1 MSKAVSHEPYELP
14 LAGGWNLISLPGAPE
29 SPGVEELFRPPLAVD
44 LVMGFQNQDWTTSVR
59 AEDGWTGRLT
69 DLSGGRGYW
78 VHTPV
83 PETLSVSLRKP
94 SRVGPPLALPVD
106 AGWNLIGA
114 LDGELRPAGETP
126 SQSGDGSPD
135 RCWAS
140 LDWEVAYS
148 FDPGAN
154 SWARIIPGCGASGVI
169 RNGRAYWVWAASP
182 GTLSPCS
189 GREPAAVARGSAA
202 S

>member
-1 MSKAVSHEPYELP
+1 MSKAISQKPYELP

-29 SPGVEELFRPPLAVD
+29 SPGVEDVFRPPLAVD

-59 AEDGWTGRLT
+59 TKDGWTGGLT
-69 DLSGGRGYW
+69 NLSGGRGYW

-94 SRVGPPLALPVD
+94 SGFDPALSLPVD

-114 LDGELRPAGETP
+114 LDGELRPVGEHP
-126 SQSGDGSPD
+126 GRSGDGAPD

-154 SWARIIPGCGASGVI
+154 SWARIVPGCGASDVI
-169 RNGRAYWVWAASP
+169 RNGRAYWVWVASP
-182 GTLSPCS
+182 GTLAPCS
-189 GREPAAVARGSAA
+189 GSKSAAGDQGSAA
-202 S
+202 P